1 MVIIINKRFRVF
13 LDECIINLYL
23 LVYVCIHQWINK
35 SKLYID
41 KIMSIP
47 IKMSTL
53 IIIRR
58 LNEYMVEINISVLS
72 VYIMIMYFS
81 SLHNPILF
89 KGIEDH

>member
-1 MVIIINKRFRVF
+1 
-13 LDECIINLYL
+13 
-23 LVYVCIHQWINK
+23 
-35 SKLYID
+35 
-41 KIMSIP
+41 MSIP

-58 LNEYMVEINISVLS
+58 LNEYIVKINISVLS
-72 VYIMIMYFS
+72 IWQIYSRYIMIMYLS

>member
-1 MVIIINKRFRVF
+1 MVIMINKRFRVF
-13 LDECIINLYL
+13 LDECIINLYI

-58 LNEYMVEINISVLS
+58 LNEYMVKINISALS
-72 VYIMIMYFS
+72 V
-81 SLHNPILF
+81 L
-89 KGIEDH
+89 

>member
-41 KIMSIP
+41 KIMSIA
-47 IKMSTL
+47 KNEH
-53 IIIRR
+53 
-58 LNEYMVEINISVLS
+58 LN
-72 VYIMIMYFS
+72 
-81 SLHNPILF
+81 HNPTA
-89 KGIEDH
+89 